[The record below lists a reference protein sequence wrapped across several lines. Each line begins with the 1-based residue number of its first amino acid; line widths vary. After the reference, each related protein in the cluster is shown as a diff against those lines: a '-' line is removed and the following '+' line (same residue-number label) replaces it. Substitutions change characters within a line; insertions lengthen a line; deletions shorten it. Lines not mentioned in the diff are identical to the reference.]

1 MHSKGSTENC
11 YQTSE
16 LLQASFGDTLEASS
30 NILQK
35 MQFCF
40 QLHRV
45 LQKSARV
52 IIF

>member
-1 MHSKGSTENC
+1 MRSKSSTENC

-16 LLQASFGDTLEASS
+16 LLQPSFGDTLGASS

-35 MQFCF
+35 MQFSF
-40 QLHRV
+40 KLHRV